1 MAMTFRKAA
10 PSERDG
16 VERVLR
22 AAFTPYVRALGR
34 ELSAAGYARLPAEL
48 ERGDIY
54 VALEADQIVGV
65 IRTERRDDGIFIDQI
80 GVDPARQGA
89 GVGRSDARG
98 EFLFEGGYFGTLG
111 DPTGKDNAADR
122 IGLTFI
128 KAGFRNRDHKER
140 SRIFGNV
147 KRRIFPDQGGLFSP
161 AGTQIRI
168 RPCWRAGSPWFPSTT
183 IPPSAGGLLP
193 W

>member
-1 MAMTFRKAA
+1 MALTFRQAV

-80 GVDPARQGA
+80 GVDPAQQGA
-89 GVGRSDARG
+89 GVGSWLLSRIEEVARLSGARG
-98 EFLFEGGYFGTLG
+98 MSLYTAEMMEHLVRLYRRHGFEIVRRGPP
-111 DPTGKDNAADR
+111 DH
-122 IGLTFI
+122 GLDAHT
-128 KAGFRNRDHKER
+128 RVHM
-140 SRIFGNV
+140 V
-147 KRRIFPDQGGLFSP
+147 KSF
-161 AGTQIRI
+161 
-168 RPCWRAGSPWFPSTT
+168 
-183 IPPSAGGLLP
+183 
-193 W
+193 